1 MSIRFSDKYCDS
13 ESNVNMYFLITQIK
27 DRLNAHGF
35 TVSNN
40 RLFSMADC
48 LDAQGYS
55 DIDDV
60 SDYDFMHA
68 MFDSLDM
75 SF

>member
-1 MSIRFSDKYCDS
+1 MSVRFSDRYRDS

-27 DRLNAHGF
+27 HRLNADGF

-40 RLFSMADC
+40 RLFSMADY
-48 LDAQGYS
+48 LDSRGYS

-68 MFDSLDM
+68 MFDSLDR